1 MRVQGLIGIVL
12 AASLLRADAVT
23 VGKVTV
29 GGKDFE
35 YSFAPTP
42 VAAPLAVVLAPSGDP
57 LYTALQS
64 RHWNL
69 LVPREAL
76 AGDAGVKVLEAMVAD
91 ASKAPSVLTDH
102 TYLLAGGE
110 LAWMAFYA
118 ASRSPALFA
127 ATVASGSSPKP
138 AIDSNRLFG
147 ANTQITPV
155 IWVAPPE
162 PDELNTL
169 LRSKLTAAG
178 FQWRSKAT
186 VGEALDDV
194 GTRQQDAYPAM
205 VDCETG
211 SPAFARCFWVEI
223 TSFDTGRRNDALLST
238 RVAPGSGASLAF
250 GPFGY
255 KPSEPGP
262 GVVVG
267 WLPPHYKGPLQL
279 GDRIVA
285 LEGKPVEDGIA
296 YMTRMDEYRD
306 EKGVVAMVQRGR
318 ERKRMDT
325 RVILPKREE
334 AFTAR
339 VQGQYLLD
347 PKEILLISRGVGAL
361 RVTVPPQW
369 DGAAI
374 NWNGDEAGKAVKEG
388 CWALSVSGRL
398 TPCQ

>member
-12 AASLLRADAVT
+12 ATCLAPADAASA
-23 VGKVTV
+23 GKVTV

-35 YSFAPTP
+35 YSFAPTL

-57 LYTALQS
+57 LYRALQS

-69 LVPREAL
+69 LVPREPL
-76 AGDAGVKVLEAMVAD
+76 AGAAGVKVLEAMVAE

-102 TYLLAGGE
+102 AYLLAGGE

-127 ATVASGSSPKP
+127 ATVASGGSPKP

-155 IWVAPPE
+155 IWVAPAE
-162 PDELNTL
+162 PSELDAL
-169 LRSKLTAAG
+169 LRSKLTTAG
-178 FQWRSKAT
+178 FQWRSKTT

-194 GTRQQDAYPAM
+194 GARQQDAYPAM

-223 TSFDTGRRNDALLST
+223 TAFDTGKRNDALLST

-255 KPSEPGP
+255 NPSAPGP

-267 WLPPHYKGPLQL
+267 WLPPNYKGPLQL
-279 GDRIVA
+279 EDRIVA
-285 LEGKPVEDGIA
+285 VEGKPVEDGVA
-296 YMTRMDEYRD
+296 YMTRMDDYRD
-306 EKGVVAMVQRGR
+306 EKVVVVMVQRGR

-334 AFTAR
+334 TFTAR

-347 PKEILLISRGVGAL
+347 SKEILLISRGVGAL
-361 RVTVPPQW
+361 KVTVPPQW
-369 DGAAI
+369 AGAAI
-374 NWNGDEAGKAVKEG
+374 NWNGDEAGKDVKEG
-388 CWALSVSGRL
+388 CWSLNAGGRL